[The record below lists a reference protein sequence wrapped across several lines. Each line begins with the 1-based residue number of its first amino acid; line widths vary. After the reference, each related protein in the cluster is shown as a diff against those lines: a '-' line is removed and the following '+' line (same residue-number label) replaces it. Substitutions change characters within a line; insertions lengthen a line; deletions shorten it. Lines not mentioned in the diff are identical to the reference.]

1 MPFDYEQEVAAARAC
16 SRCGRDFSPEERYL
30 SALFEQGEG
39 FQRLDYC
46 AGCWE
51 GPPTGS
57 FAHWR
62 GRVPAKE
69 ERPPR
74 FVDDGELV
82 ELFVRLGGAG
92 EPREVAF
99 RYLLGLLLVRKRLLR
114 LVRSGGAGARQP
126 DAGGE
131 SMVVEDPGGGARY
144 EAAFPM
150 LTASELATV
159 SAQMGA
165 VLRVNVH
172 GQDVQEQPEEKK
184 EAGGD
189 V

>member
-1 MPFDYEQEVAAARAC
+1 MPFDYEEKVVAARAC
-16 SRCGRDFSPEERYL
+16 SQCGQDFSPEDEYL
-30 SALFEQGEG
+30 SALFEEGEQ
-39 FQRLDYC
+39 FRRLDYC
-46 AGCWE
+46 VGCWQ
-51 GPPTGS
+51 GPPAGS
-57 FAHWR
+57 FAYWR

-82 ELFVRLGGAG
+82 ELFARLSGTT
-92 EPREVAF
+92 EPRQAAF
-99 RYLLGLLLVRKRLLR
+99 RYLLGVLLVRKRLLR

-131 SMVVEDPGGGARY
+131 SMAVEDPAGGARY
-144 EAAFPM
+144 EVAFPV

-165 VLRVNVH
+165 VLRVS
-172 GQDVQEQPEEKK
+172 GQGEAGEKK

>member
-1 MPFDYEQEVAAARAC
+1 MPFDYEEEVAAARAC
-16 SRCGRDFSPEERYL
+16 SRCGRDFSPEDEYL
-30 SALFEQGEG
+30 SALFEEGEG
-39 FQRLDYC
+39 FHRLDYC
-46 AGCWE
+46 AGCWQ

-82 ELFVRLGGAG
+82 ELFARLGGTV
-92 EPREVAF
+92 EPRQAAF
-99 RYLLGLLLVRKRLLR
+99 RYLLGVLLVRKRVLR
-114 LVRSGGAGARQP
+114 LVRSGGG
-126 DAGGE
+126 GGE
-131 SMVVEDPGGGARY
+131 GMVVEEPGGAARY
-144 EAAFPM
+144 EVAFPV

-172 GQDVQEQPEEKK
+172 GRSGQGQPEEKK